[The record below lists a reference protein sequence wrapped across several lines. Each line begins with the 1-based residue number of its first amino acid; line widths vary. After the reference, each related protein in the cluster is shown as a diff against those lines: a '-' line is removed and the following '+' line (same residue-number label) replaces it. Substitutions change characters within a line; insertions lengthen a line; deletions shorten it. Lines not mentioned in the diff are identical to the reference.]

1 MQKILEKIRHV
12 RQARGLSQEN
22 LADTLHLTQASYCRL
37 ETGQTELSLAK
48 LVAIARALA
57 INPWDLLSVDPCL
70 KPCPPQDAPSPE
82 DLLRLIGH
90 LEDEVQM
97 LRNKLAEMSEPVA

>member
-37 ETGQTELSLAK
+37 ENGQTELSLAK

-70 KPCPPQDAPSPE
+70 DPSHSHHNLDQE

-97 LRNKLAEMSEPVA
+97 LRSKLAEMSEPVA

>member
-1 MQKILEKIRHV
+1 MQKILEKIRQV

-22 LADTLHLTQASYCRL
+22 LANMLHLTQASYCRL
-37 ETGQTELSLAK
+37 ENGQTELSLAK

-70 KPCPPQDAPSPE
+70 KPCPTHHDPDPE
-82 DLLRLIGH
+82 ILIRLIGH
-90 LEDEVQM
+90 LEDEVRL
-97 LRNKLAEMSEPVA
+97 LRGQLAQVGEPA

>member
-1 MQKILEKIRHV
+1 MRKILEKIRHE

-37 ETGQTELSLAK
+37 ENGQTELSLAK

-57 INPWDLLSVDPCL
+57 INPWELLSVDPCL
-70 KPCPPQDAPSPE
+70 QPGLGQDAASPE

-90 LEDEVQM
+90 LEEEVGM
-97 LRNKLAEMSEPVA
+97 LRSQLAKATEPIA